1 MQQPFTHDDLY
12 ALLQLAARDA
22 TAVQSNGAQAVVDR
36 MRQFM
41 SAQLAEK
48 LPQYDV
54 FVHISV
60 SPYSFDVGSWMNKV
74 KTDASGQVAACTVT
88 WAGAPG
94 VLPAGAS
101 NLGIGCVVTYF
112 AKATAQAQ
120 PQPQPVAG
128 GERDGF
134 FNLPP
139 NIAFG
144 VTALV
149 NSSAQQTITVYVDDN
164 QNPAATFERN
174 GTQDKNLQ
182 TQILNSGKGKV
193 RVVVSANGRTS
204 KLGSRQIDIFKK
216 TYFGLVGAED
226 GTDDDYNDSLVV
238 LNWPLG

>member
-12 ALLQLAARDA
+12 ALLQQAATDA
-22 TAVQSNGAQAVVDR
+22 SAVQANGAQAVVDR

-41 SAQLAEK
+41 TTQLTEK
-48 LPQYDV
+48 LSAYDV

-74 KTDASGQVAACTVT
+74 KTDASGQIAACTVT

-112 AKATAQAQ
+112 AKATAQ
-120 PQPQPVAG
+120 PQPEPQPAGG
-128 GERDGF
+128 GERDGV
-134 FNLPP
+134 FNLPA

-149 NSSAQQTITVYVDDN
+149 NSAAEQTITVYLDDN
-164 QNPAATFERN
+164 QTPAATFQGN

-182 TQILNSGKGKV
+182 TQVLNSGKGKV
-193 RVVVSANGRTS
+193 KVVVSANGKPS
-204 KLGSRQIDIFKK
+204 KLGSRQVDLFKK
-216 TYFGLVGAED
+216 TYFGLVGSED
-226 GTDDDYNDSLVV
+226 GTDNDYNDSLVV

>member
-12 ALLQLAARDA
+12 ALLQQAANDA
-22 TAVQSNGAQAVVDR
+22 AAVQASGAQAVVDR

-41 SAQLAEK
+41 TAQLAEK
-48 LPQYDV
+48 LSAYDV
-54 FVHISV
+54 FVHISI

-74 KTDASGQVAACTVT
+74 KTDASGQIAACTVT

-112 AKATAQAQ
+112 AKAALQ
-120 PQPQPVAG
+120 PQPEPQPSGG
-128 GERDGF
+128 GERDGV

-139 NIAFG
+139 NTSFG

-149 NSSAQQTITVYVDDN
+149 NSSAQQTIAVYVDDN
-164 QNPAATFERN
+164 QNPAATFQAN

-182 TQILNSGKGKV
+182 TQVLNSGKGKV
-193 RVVVSANGRTS
+193 KVVVSANGKPS
-204 KLGSRQIDIFKK
+204 KLGSRQVDIFKK
-216 TYFGLVGAED
+216 TFFGLVGSED
-226 GTDDDYNDSLVV
+226 GTDNDYNDSLVV

>member
-12 ALLQLAARDA
+12 ALLQLAAQDA
-22 TAVQSNGAQAVVDR
+22 TAVQANGDQAVLDR

-41 SAQLAEK
+41 TAQLTEK
-48 LPQYDV
+48 LPQYDT
-54 FVHISV
+54 FVHLSV

-74 KTDASGQVAACTVT
+74 KADATGQVVACTVT

-94 VLPAGAS
+94 VLPAAAS
-101 NLGIGCVVTYF
+101 KFGLGGVVTYF
-112 AKATAQAQ
+112 AKASA
-120 PQPQPVAG
+120 QPQPVATGG
-128 GERDGF
+128 GERDGV

-149 NSSAQQTITVYVDDN
+149 NSSAQQTINVYIDDN
-164 QNPAATFERN
+164 QSPAATFQGA

-182 TQILNSGKGKV
+182 TQILNSGKGNV
-193 RVVVSANGRTS
+193 RVVVSANGKQS
-204 KLGSRQIDIFKK
+204 KLGSRQVDIFKK
-216 TYFGLVGAED
+216 TYFGLVGSED
-226 GTDDDYNDSLVV
+226 GTDDDYNDGLVV

>member
-12 ALLQLAARDA
+12 ALLQQAATDA
-22 TAVQSNGAQAVVDR
+22 TAVQSGGAQPVVDR

-41 SAQLAEK
+41 TAQLTEK
-48 LPQYDV
+48 LSQYDV

-74 KTDASGQVAACTVT
+74 KADASGQIVACTVT
-88 WAGAPG
+88 WAGGPG
-94 VLPAGAS
+94 VLPAAAS
-101 NLGIGCVVTYF
+101 PYGIGCVVTYF
-112 AKATAQAQ
+112 AKAAIQPA
-120 PQPQPVAG
+120 PQPTTG
-128 GERDGF
+128 GERDGI

-144 VTALV
+144 VTSLV
-149 NSSAQQTITVYVDDN
+149 NSAAQQTINVYVDDN
-164 QNPAATFERN
+164 PSPAATFEGN

-182 TQILNSGKGKV
+182 TQVLKSGKGKV
-193 RVVVSANGRTS
+193 RVVVSANGKNS
-204 KLGSRQIDIFKK
+204 KIGSRQVDIFKK
-216 TYFGLVGAED
+216 TYFGLVGSED